1 MPCQA
6 HHAHIMAEIL
16 AAELRPDA
24 KVLRELMHFRFQ
36 LRIAEGMAGK
46 IARIRQRI
54 QPFRTGQ
61 LHGFQCCFR
70 AGAAN
75 DNRQVIGRAGAGAEC
90 LDLLFQKRKQLWL
103 IKHSAGLLEQEG
115 LIR

>member
-1 MPCQA
+1 
-6 HHAHIMAEIL
+6 
-16 AAELRPDA
+16 
-24 KVLRELMHFRFQ
+24 
-36 LRIAEGMAGK
+36 MAGK
-46 IARIRQRI
+46 IAGGRQRI

-75 DNRQVIGRAGAGAEC
+75 DNRQMVRRAGTGAEC
-90 LDLLFQKRKQLWL
+90 LDLFFQKRQQLWL
-103 IKHSAGLLEQEG
+103 VQHGPGLLEQEG